1 MTKEDVTWYHLQH
14 LCFFFHSCVLTIIWD
29 VGCCCFFPNLWPH
42 HKCFETLEKG
52 MNRLVSKRTSWS
64 VVGFC
69 LFGFFFSLLH
79 YGKHQYCI
87 HVSAVCFS
95 NVCSNRRSTSLL
107 AFVALTAFKNKNV
120 PERFAEDAERQICFC
135 YWRTSVHVQTAVHRF
150 CERAG
155 VTGRHQ
161 SSLRVC
167 DGKAKSTVLQDGT
180 HTLSALNSVSF
191 LYDLLSVLQ
200 CIW

>member
-14 LCFFFHSCVLTIIWD
+14 LFLFSFLFINHHLRCWLLFFS
-29 VGCCCFFPNLWPH
+29 PNLWPH

-69 LFGFFFSLLH
+69 LFGLFFSLLH
-79 YGKHQYCI
+79 YGKPQYCI

-107 AFVALTAFKNKNV
+107 AFVALTAFKNKCPV
-120 PERFAEDAERQICFC
+120 TVRRGR
-135 YWRTSVHVQTAVHRF
+135 RTSNLFLLLTD
-150 CERAG
+150 ERARPN
-155 VTGRHQ
+155 GRAQ
-161 SSLRVC
+161 ILRKGRRN
-167 DGKAKSTVLQDGT
+167 GKAPVQ
-180 HTLSALNSVSF
+180 SACL
-191 LYDLLSVLQ
+191 
-200 CIW
+200 